1 MNESVCPQP
10 RNLEETNF
18 KIRELEIRLIGVD
31 GNNGLNKRVQDLE
44 KEMSEGYNRLMT
56 RLNALADARDKRL
69 RDLELR
75 VYLICG
81 VPAIVA
87 ATVAALKFLNL
98 TQ

>member
-1 MNESVCPQP
+1 M
-10 RNLEETNF
+10 
-18 KIRELEIRLIGVD
+18 IRLD
-31 GNNGLNKRVQDLE
+31 
-44 KEMSEGYNRLMT
+44 S
-56 RLNALADARDKRL
+56 LADSRDKRL

-87 ATVAALKFLNL
+87 ATVATIKFLHL

>member
-1 MNESVCPQP
+1 MNESVRPQP

-44 KEMSEGYNRLMT
+44 KEMSDGYNRLMT

-87 ATVAALKFLNL
+87 ATVATLKFLHL

>member
-1 MNESVCPQP
+1 
-10 RNLEETNF
+10 
-18 KIRELEIRLIGVD
+18 
-31 GNNGLNKRVQDLE
+31 
-44 KEMSEGYNRLMT
+44 MSDGYNRLMT

>member
-10 RNLEETNF
+10 RNLEDPNL

-44 KEMSEGYNRLMT
+44 KEMSEGFQKLMIRLDS
-56 RLNALADARDKRL
+56 LADSRDKRL

-87 ATVAALKFLNL
+87 ATAAALKFLHLVN
-98 TQ
+98 